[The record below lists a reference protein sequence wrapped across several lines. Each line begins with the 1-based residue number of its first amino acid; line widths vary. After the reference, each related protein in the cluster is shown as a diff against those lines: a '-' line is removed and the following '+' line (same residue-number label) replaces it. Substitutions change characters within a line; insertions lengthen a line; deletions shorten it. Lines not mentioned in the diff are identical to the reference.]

1 MRKQSMITKIDAER
15 PKDVDAHHQKNDPGP
30 AEEPGYE
37 CETRDEMDENDWS
50 CVSRFDPP
58 RAALCHIRR
67 GDGVDYKLIVH
78 VRLQP
83 LDEASYRHKR
93 VL

>member
-1 MRKQSMITKIDAER
+1 
-15 PKDVDAHHQKNDPGP
+15 
-30 AEEPGYE
+30 
-37 CETRDEMDENDWS
+37 MDENDWS

-67 GDGVDYKLIVH
+67 GVGVNYKLIVH